1 MNSLPEGLDSPISES
16 GSNLSG
22 GQSQRISIARALLR
36 DPRILVLDE
45 PTSALDS
52 KNEQKVLEIL
62 DDIMGT
68 CTVIMVA
75 HRLNTVR
82 NFDSIAVL
90 ENGRVAEKG
99 TYDELVAKNGLFCRI
114 LKEKD

>member
-1 MNSLPEGLDSPISES
+1 
-16 GSNLSG
+16 
-22 GQSQRISIARALLR
+22 
-36 DPRILVLDE
+36 
-45 PTSALDS
+45 
-52 KNEQKVLEIL
+52 
-62 DDIMGT
+62 MGT